1 MQNSWARAFAPLAL
15 NAPERL
21 FGRDR
26 EISIERQLRFGAG
39 SAEKVHWRGLGAN
52 RIRQEQMRMIRWS
65 IQTKLI
71 AVFGLVF
78 GIAAGNSVYSWATA
92 RRIRVDVAQEM
103 TGSTNLLDQAHR
115 INAGVANMRTAMRGV
130 SLFSLSRNQ
139 AQTDKAR
146 AIFESTAAEMQQVV
160 QAMEAG
166 ALNSAGREAIR
177 VIRSSLEKWQ
187 EGFKTFADLNYSGHS
202 DEANMW
208 ALKELAP
215 LMDALQK
222 NAAELTRAS
231 GRRQEQATARTV
243 KAIEQTNLVV
253 GALLIMLVCAGLTAL
268 WIILGLARTLRAA
281 IAELAQGSERITA
294 ASGQVASSSQALA
307 QGASEQAASLEE
319 TSAAGEQI
327 NATARRNAQ
336 DSHAAAQLVTSSQR
350 QFAEANQKLDQM
362 VVAMREI
369 NASSD
374 KIARIIKVIDEIA
387 FQTNILAL
395 NAAVEAARA
404 GEAGMGFAVVADE
417 VRNLAQRSAQAA
429 RDTAALIEES
439 IARSNDGRQKVDHV
453 AEAIARILGEAIKVK
468 DLVDAVSRGSEE
480 QTGGIE
486 QVARAIAQMQSVTQS
501 TAASAEQS
509 AAASAELASQA
520 GAMRNVAAHLK
531 TLVGG
536 ASLAA

>member
-1 MQNSWARAFAPLAL
+1 
-15 NAPERL
+15 
-21 FGRDR
+21 
-26 EISIERQLRFGAG
+26 
-39 SAEKVHWRGLGAN
+39 
-52 RIRQEQMRMIRWS
+52 MRMTRWS

-71 AVFGLVF
+71 AVFGFVF

-92 RRIRVDVAQEM
+92 RSIGADVAQEM
-103 TGSTNLLDQAHR
+103 VSSTNLLDQAHR
-115 INAGVANMRTAMRGV
+115 INAGVANMRSVMRGV
-130 SLFSLSRNQ
+130 SLFSTTRNQ
-139 AQTDKAR
+139 VQADKAR
-146 AIFESTAAEMQQVV
+146 GIFESTAAEMQQVV

-166 ALNSAGREAIR
+166 ASNPAEGEAARAIR
-177 VIRSSLEKWQ
+177 LSLNKWG
-187 EGFKTFADLNYSGHS
+187 EAFKVFADLNASGHVE
-202 DEANMW
+202 EATPW
-208 ALKELAP
+208 ALKEVSP
-215 LMDALQK
+215 LMDIVQK

-231 GRRQEQATARTV
+231 RLRQEQATARTV
-243 KAIEQTNLVV
+243 KTIGHTQWVDGVLLVV
-253 GALLIMLVCAGLTAL
+253 LVCAGFTAL
-268 WIILGLARTLRAA
+268 WMILGLASTLRTT
-281 IAELAQGSERITA
+281 IAELAQGSEQITT
-294 ASGQVASSSQALA
+294 ASSQVASASQALA

-327 NATARRNAQ
+327 NATARRNAE

-350 QFAEANQKLDQM
+350 QFAEANQKLEQM

-453 AEAIARILGEAIKVK
+453 AEAIASILGEAVKVK

-486 QVARAIAQMQSVTQS
+486 QVARAIVQMQSVTQT
-501 TAASAEQS
+501 TAASAEES
-509 AAASAELASQA
+509 AAASAELATQA
-520 GAMRNVAAHLK
+520 AAMRNVAAHLEA
-531 TLVGG
+531 LVGG
-536 ASLAA
+536 AELDG